1 MDEATMRRIAEEDS
15 IKNFLRNN
23 KTYSYA
29 HTFIYIS
36 PENLEEF
43 KKVFPMLAFEPSING
58 SISVTIIPNSNTRS
72 HSL

>member
-1 MDEATMRRIAEEDS
+1 MDETTMRRIVEEDR

-23 KTYSYA
+23 ESYSYA
-29 HTFIYIS
+29 HTFMHIS

-43 KKVFPMLAFEPSING
+43 KKVFPMLTFEPSING

-72 HSL
+72 SSL